1 MDLILKSNDQRPI
14 GALNTMSDAQVMA
27 LMQGALETLMWVTG
41 PMLAVAIIVG
51 VVVSLIQTLTSI
63 QDQTFSFAP
72 RVVAMF
78 AVFLLT
84 FPWALRIIV
93 TFTTTL
99 LGDFTPYLK

>member
-1 MDLILKSNDQRPI
+1 
-14 GALNTMSDAQVMA
+14 MSDAQVMT
-27 LMQGALETLMWVTG
+27 LMQRALETLMWITG

-51 VVVSLIQTLTSI
+51 IVVSLIQTLTSI

-72 RVVAMF
+72 RVVAIF
-78 AVFLLT
+78 VIFLIT

-93 TFTTTL
+93 TFTTSL

>member
-1 MDLILKSNDQRPI
+1 M
-14 GALNTMSDAQVMA
+14 T
-27 LMQGALETLMWVTG
+27 LMQSALETLMWVTG

-63 QDQTFSFAP
+63 QDQTFTFAP

-78 AVFLLT
+78 IVFLIS
-84 FPWALRIIV
+84 FPWALRLLV

-99 LGDFTPYLK
+99 LGDFSPYTK